1 MTTGSAL
8 FPRLKRNE
16 QRGSKPRCH
25 LLTDG
30 SDQEVAASL
39 SKLVAPIATVSVS
52 DQWMPRGFEM
62 IEECQLHR
70 RSRVHDSDLCDRL
83 AAWWLP
89 ADQLTDRTPN
99 FDIAATC
106 LVDGRPGILLVE
118 AKAHDNE
125 LIRES
130 AGRKVTSSEPKE
142 QQPRRESSHKTI
154 GAAIDEAR
162 AGLTVQ
168 TGLNF
173 RISRDTCYQMSNRF
187 AWAWKLA
194 DSGIPVVL
202 VYLGFVNAEDMAKD
216 GRLLHSPEKWEQ
228 LVRSHSAAV
237 VPDAI
242 WNRKWTVSGQPFIPI
257 IRSMSQPLTYLQ
269 ANR

>member
-1 MTTGSAL
+1 MTTSGTL

-30 SDQEVAASL
+30 SDQHVAAAL
-39 SKLVAPIATVSVS
+39 SGLLAPFATVSAS
-52 DQWMPRGFEM
+52 DEWMPRGFEM
-62 IEECQLHR
+62 PQECQLHR

-106 LVDGRPGILLVE
+106 LVDGRPGMVLVE

-130 AGRKVTSSEPKE
+130 AGRKVTSSDPRE
-142 QQPRRESSHKTI
+142 QQQRRESSHKTI
-154 GAAIDEAR
+154 GAAIDKAR
-162 AGLTVQ
+162 AGLTAG

-173 RISRDTCYQMSNRF
+173 GISRDTCYQMSNRF

-194 DSGIPVVL
+194 DSGLPVVL
-202 VYLGFVNAEDMAKD
+202 VYLGFLNADDMAKD
-216 GRLLHSPEKWEQ
+216 GQPFRTHDEWEQ
-228 LVRSHSAAV
+228 LVRSHGAAV

-242 WNRKWTVSGQPFIPI
+242 WNRKWNMGGQPFVPI
-257 IRSMSQPLTYLQ
+257 IRSISQPLTDLQ

>member
-1 MTTGSAL
+1 MTTSVPL

-30 SDQEVAASL
+30 SDQEVAARL
-39 SKLVAPIATVSVS
+39 SGLLAPFASVS
-52 DQWMPRGFEM
+52 ASDRWMPRGFEM
-62 IEECQLHR
+62 VEECQLHR
-70 RSRVHDSDLCDRL
+70 RSRVHDSELCDRL
-83 AAWWLP
+83 ATWWLP

-99 FDIAATC
+99 FDITATC
-106 LVDGRPGILLVE
+106 LVDGRPGIVLVE

-130 AGRKVTSSEPKE
+130 AGRKITSSETKE

-154 GAAIDEAR
+154 GAAIDQAR
-162 AGLTVQ
+162 AGLSAE
-168 TGLNF
+168 TGLGF
-173 RISRDTCYQMSNRF
+173 GISRDACYQLSNRF

-194 DSGIPVVL
+194 DSGFPVVL
-202 VYLGFVNAEDMAKD
+202 VYLGLLNAEDMAKD
-216 GRLLHSPEKWEQ
+216 GRPFHTHEEWEQ

-269 ANR
+269 PNR

>member
-1 MTTGSAL
+1 MTAAVQL

-25 LLTDG
+25 LLTLG
-30 SDQEVAASL
+30 SDHDVAA
-39 SKLVAPIATVSVS
+39 KLTELLAPFAVVSAS
-52 DQWMPRGFEM
+52 DKWMPRGFE
-62 IEECQLHR
+62 ETGECQLHR

-106 LVDGRPGILLVE
+106 LIDGRPGMVLVE

-130 AGRKVTSSEPKE
+130 IGRRVTARTSEEK
-142 QQPRRESSHKTI
+142 QTRRDSSHKTI
-154 GAAIDEAR
+154 GVAINEAR
-162 AGLTVQ
+162 IGLTAA

-173 RISRDTCYQMSNRF
+173 GISRDARYQLSNRF

-194 DSGIPVVL
+194 DSGLPVVL
-202 VYLGFVNAEDMAKD
+202 VYLGFLNADDMAKD
-216 GRLLHSPEKWEQ
+216 GRPFRTLEDWEE
-228 LVRSHSAAV
+228 LVRSHSSPV
-237 VPDAI
+237 VPDSV
-242 WNRKWTVSGQPFIPI
+242 WNRKWTVSGQPFIPL
-257 IRSMSQPLTYLQ
+257 IRSVFQPLAT
-269 ANR
+269 ATAA